1 MDDPTPI
8 HHSIWKKLPT
18 SSLLAFGES
27 STLWVPMVWI
37 LINFESLIYLFIFET
52 ESYSI
57 TQVGLNLGPPESV
70 PKCWK

>member
-8 HHSIWKKLPT
+8 HHSIWKNLPT

-37 LINFESLIYLFIFET
+37 LINFERLIYYFIFET
-52 ESYSI
+52 ESYSTAHI
-57 TQVGLNLGPPESV
+57 GLNSGPPESV
-70 PKCWK
+70 PNRWK